1 MKGLH
6 KQTLTPKTDVMS
18 WMKEDEVAKG
28 RKEEIRA
35 TTKIILHL
43 IDYMERH
50 QMSQTDLARE
60 LGVTPQYINKLLH
73 GQDKSFR
80 IETAIEYGRK
90 LGIELVSIPDPED
103 VPDAAFIMWL
113 ASCCWAVPSAA
124 PETGNS
130 ISSFISDVFKSSNSQ
145 KWTPL
150 NQLVIA

>member
-1 MKGLH
+1 M
-6 KQTLTPKTDVMS
+6 MS

-80 IETAIEYGRK
+80 IETAIEYGEK
-90 LGIELVSIPDPED
+90 LGVKLVEIPEPEEWYDLVFSIGFHSSCIVRRELVN
-103 VPDAAFIMWL
+103 IMDY
-113 ASCCWAVPSAA
+113 AVPC
-124 PETGNS
+124 
-130 ISSFISDVFKSSNSQ
+130 FKSNVLHSNQKQ
-145 KWTPL
+145 KWTQES
-150 NQLVIA
+150 QLVIA

>member
-6 KQTLTPKTDVMS
+6 KQASTPKKDVMS

-43 IDYMERH
+43 IDYMDRH

-80 IETAIEYGRK
+80 IETAIEYGEK
-90 LGIELVSIPDPED
+90 LGIKLVEIPEPEELYDLVFTIGSHSSCIVLQEMVDFVDYAIP
-103 VPDAAFIMWL
+103 F
-113 ASCCWAVPSAA
+113 
-124 PETGNS
+124 
-130 ISSFISDVFKSSNSQ
+130 FKSNVLHSNQKQ
-145 KWTPL
+145 KWTPER
-150 NQLVIA
+150 QSVIA

>member
-90 LGIELVSIPDPED
+90 LGIELVSIPAPED
-103 VPDAAFIMWL
+103 VPDAAFIMGL
-113 ASCCWAVPSAA
+113 ASCCWAVPCTSCRLPPA
-124 PETGNS
+124 
-130 ISSFISDVFKSSNSQ
+130 SSLAQWGILPSCAMVNVAQ
-145 KWTPL
+145 KG
-150 NQLVIA
+150 Q

>member
-6 KQTLTPKTDVMS
+6 KQTISPRKDVMS

-80 IETAIEYGRK
+80 IETAIEYGEK
-90 LGIELVSIPDPED
+90 LGIKLVEIPEPMEVMDL
-103 VPDAAFIMWL
+103 AFALGFDTSRLVIPSMINQ
-113 ASCCWAVPSAA
+113 ADYAV
-124 PETGNS
+124 
-130 ISSFISDVFKSSNSQ
+130 SFFTSDVLRSSKKQ
-145 KWTPL
+145 KWTPS
-150 NQLVIA
+150 NQLATA